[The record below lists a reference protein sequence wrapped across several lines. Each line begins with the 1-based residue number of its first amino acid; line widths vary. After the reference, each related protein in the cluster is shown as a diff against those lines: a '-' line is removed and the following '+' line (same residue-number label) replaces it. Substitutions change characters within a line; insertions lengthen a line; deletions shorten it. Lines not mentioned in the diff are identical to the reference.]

1 MVKTGL
7 RIAACIPIDTVA
19 QGGRECLC
27 VAGATLGG
35 DGTERES
42 GGVPYGDGW
51 EVVSGWVKWGGGEIL
66 VGDGM
71 SGILCIA
78 QPARPGL
85 IPLPAPGGGV
95 GRRGGI
101 RWHGV
106 ERGVDCL

>member
-1 MVKTGL
+1 M
-7 RIAACIPIDTVA
+7 
-19 QGGRECLC
+19 
-27 VAGATLGG
+27 
-35 DGTERES
+35 
-42 GGVPYGDGW
+42 
-51 EVVSGWVKWGGGEIL
+51 SGWVKWGGGGFLGGDGMSGGRGWAWGEFW
-66 VGDGM
+66 VGDWM

-106 ERGVDCL
+106 ERGIHDLLIA

>member
-1 MVKTGL
+1 MGPKEKVGVFYIEMDGL
-7 RIAACIPIDTVA
+7 RRVA
-19 QGGRECLC
+19 HEMGW
-27 VAGATLGG
+27 
-35 DGTERES
+35 
-42 GGVPYGDGW
+42 GVRF
-51 EVVSGWVKWGGGEIL
+51 WGGEW
-66 VGDGM
+66 M